1 MRPWNRGRPRK
12 GKPGEIQERQHS
24 GGQQRIHVNLSAL
37 VTVFSGLLL
46 QIFVSLK
53 LSQNFKTKKK
63 SHFFNHFW
71 YGYEKRK
78 LKYACALHILF
89 VGPCVSTSASRCSDS
104 GISLW
109 GGVPLLSHESH
120 VIAETSQLHLR
131 FPKTVILPIRLS
143 DEFSAFSNATWL
155 FPTTSPT
162 SICTERW

>member
-1 MRPWNRGRPRK
+1 MLI
-12 GKPGEIQERQHS
+12 PGETRKDY
-24 GGQQRIHVNLSAL
+24 RDPLSY
-37 VTVFSGLLL
+37 FYKS
-46 QIFVSLK
+46 VSLK
-53 LSQNFKTKKK
+53 WSQNFKTKKF
-63 SHFFNHFW
+63 HFFYHFW

-78 LKYACALHILF
+78 LKYACAFHILF
-89 VGPCVSTSASRCSDS
+89 VGPRAPGEGFGPCVSTSASRCPDS
-104 GISLW
+104 GINLQ

-143 DEFSAFSNATWL
+143 DEFSAFSKATWL